1 MEHRARNNPRTALK
15 VEVEVGDAGRQCV
28 HHLNLIETVP
38 GSGIQNLKPQRK
50 IATVPA
56 ARPKV
61 RFDAIVNSLTI
72 AVLVFRHHQLV
83 YANPAAEQLRDRLR
97 AKYRSELS
105 VLLRDHLKSLGEK
118 LDPATAISLLT
129 GQGGEPFYLHVIP
142 LDANGRDVAVSVREL
157 GTAMG
162 AFRTRYRLSKREAE
176 VVELVLLGYRNRDIA
191 STLGTSPTTIKKH
204 LTHVFDKVGVDTR
217 TQLVARIA

>member
-1 MEHRARNNPRTALK
+1 M
-15 VEVEVGDAGRQCV
+15 
-28 HHLNLIETVP
+28 
-38 GSGIQNLKPQRK
+38 
-50 IATVPA
+50 
-56 ARPKV
+56 
-61 RFDAIVNSLTI
+61 RFDAIVNSLTV
-72 AVLVFRHHQLV
+72 AVLVFRHQQLI
-83 YANPAAEQLRDRLR
+83 YANPAAEQLQERLR
-97 AKYRSELS
+97 AKYRSELT

-118 LDPATAISLLT
+118 LEAATAMSLLT
-129 GQGGEPFYLHVIP
+129 GQRGEPFYVHVVP
-142 LDANGRDVAVSVREL
+142 LDQTGRDVAVSVREL

-162 AFRTRYRLSKREAE
+162 ALRTRYRLSKREAE

>member
-1 MEHRARNNPRTALK
+1 MPASRPR
-15 VEVEVGDAGRQCV
+15 
-28 HHLNLIETVP
+28 
-38 GSGIQNLKPQRK
+38 
-50 IATVPA
+50 
-56 ARPKV
+56 V

-72 AVLVFRHHQLV
+72 AVLVFRHRQLV
-83 YANPAAEQLRDRLR
+83 YANPAAEQLQDRLR
-97 AKYRSELS
+97 TKYRSELS

-118 LDPATAISLLT
+118 LEAATAISLLT
-129 GQGGEPFYLHVIP
+129 GQRGEPFYVHVVP
-142 LDANGRDVAVSVREL
+142 LDQNGRDVVVSVREL

-191 STLGTSPTTIKKH
+191 STLGTSPTTVKKH

-217 TQLVARIA
+217 TQLVSRIA

>member
-1 MEHRARNNPRTALK
+1 
-15 VEVEVGDAGRQCV
+15 V